1 MADRVPLDFDPP
13 VRQLRAILLGVA
25 DDDLTAPTPC
35 PGWTVGVL
43 LSHLIGLSY
52 AFAAAARKSD
62 DVPGTSGP
70 PPEPSAGDLPTHW
83 RSRLPVLL
91 AELET
96 AWRDPA
102 AWTGTATAGGVTM
115 PAADMGVVAM
125 NEVVLH
131 GWDLAQATGQEF
143 FTDPRILETLLEFL
157 SQGPPEG
164 TPGMFGPPVEVDD
177 EATLLDQV
185 VAQAGRDP
193 QWRRHGRRRRPGFTA
208 PSTSAAG

>member
-35 PGWTVGVL
+35 PGWTVGAL
-43 LSHLIGLSY
+43 LSHLMGLSY

-62 DVPGTSGP
+62 DAPGVSCP
-70 PPEPSAGDLPTHW
+70 PPEPSAADLPTHW

-143 FTDPRILETLLEFL
+143 FTDPRILDTLLEFL

-164 TPGMFGPPVEVDD
+164 TPGMFGPPVEAHD
-177 EATLLDQV
+177 EATRLEQV
-185 VAQAGRDP
+185 VARAGRDP
-193 QWRRHGRRRRPGFTA
+193 QWRRHGRRRR
-208 PSTSAAG
+208 